1 MSRHA
6 AIASSIAVGVFA
18 LVTTGVGI
26 SSGAPPQFLVADL
39 VGGLSF
45 LVSGLAAVWLRP
57 RSPAGPMLIAC
68 AALWFVGSY
77 APTGQPV
84 VTHLGFAFERYYDL
98 VLAALLL
105 LLSGGLGR
113 ASRALMAVLT
123 AAFGLRTIGRLLF
136 VDPSL
141 YPDCE
146 GCRPN
151 PFALWPDLAAFE
163 TIEIAANAAIA
174 VLALVVGGVAIRRLL
189 GSTAVARRA
198 RWPILITGSI
208 AMAAAAFHAA
218 EYAWSTATGTLL
230 VDLAE
235 PWAEVFAW
243 SVFGLRALVPIGFL
257 VSTLRLRGQ
266 AGPLAPLAAELGRSD
281 GSGTIGDA
289 LRTAL
294 GDASLMLLRPATAGG
309 WLGEDG
315 HVASRPSANEHRAVT
330 LVGPANAPVAAIVH
344 DPALLEHPELLDG
357 VVRVLGLAMEN
368 KRLEAEV
375 REQLQAVTDS
385 RARIVAATEAE
396 RRRLER
402 DLHDGAQQ
410 RLIGVAL
417 ALQQARASTDAADG
431 SATAALRGE
440 LDAAANELNLAIR
453 ELRELARG
461 IHPAILEEEGLGP
474 AVAGLARRASLP
486 VEVRVELDAR
496 LPRLVESTVYF
507 TIAEALTNSQRHAQA
522 TQARVHVART
532 DGTIAVEVSDDGAG
546 GADPAR
552 GSGLRGLADRVAAL
566 GGSLSVDSQ
575 PGAGTRVRATIPV
588 S

>member
-1 MSRHA
+1 MSRPA
-6 AIASSIAVGVFA
+6 AIASSLAVGVFA
-18 LVTTGVGI
+18 FITTGVGI
-26 SSGAPPQFLVADL
+26 ASGAPPQFLVADL

-45 LVSGLAAVWLRP
+45 LLSGLAAVWLRP
-57 RSPAGPMLIAC
+57 RSPAGPMLITC

-84 VTHLGFAFERYYDL
+84 VTPLGFAFERYYDF

-123 AAFGLRTIGRLLF
+123 AAFALRTIGRLLL

-146 GCRPN
+146 GCPPN

-163 TIEIAANAAIA
+163 TIEILANGAIA

-235 PWAEVFAW
+235 PWAEIFAW

-257 VSTLRLRGQ
+257 VATLRLRGQ

-294 GDASLMLLRPATAGG
+294 GDASLMMLRPATAGG

-315 HVASRPSANEHRAVT
+315 HVASLPSANDHRAVT
-330 LVGPANAPVAAIVH
+330 LVGPPDAPVAAIVH
-344 DPALLEHPELLDG
+344 EPALLEHPELLDG
-357 VVRVLGLAMEN
+357 VVRVLGLALEN
-368 KRLEAEV
+368 TRLEAEV
-375 REQLQAVTDS
+375 RDQLQAVTDS

-417 ALQQARASTDAADG
+417 ALQQVRASADAQDG
-431 SATAALRGE
+431 SSAALRGE
-440 LDAAANELNLAIR
+440 LDAAANEVNLAIR

-461 IHPAILEEEGLGP
+461 IHPAILEEEGVGP

-507 TIAEALTNSQRHAQA
+507 TIAEALTNAQRHAQA
-522 TQARVHVART
+522 TKARVHVART
-532 DGTIAVEVSDDGAG
+532 DGTIAVEISDDGAG

-566 GGSLSVDSQ
+566 GGSLTVDSQ

>member
-1 MSRHA
+1 
-6 AIASSIAVGVFA
+6 
-18 LVTTGVGI
+18 
-26 SSGAPPQFLVADL
+26 
-39 VGGLSF
+39 
-45 LVSGLAAVWLRP
+45 
-57 RSPAGPMLIAC
+57 MLITC

-84 VTHLGFAFERYYDL
+84 VTPLGFAFERYYDF

-123 AAFGLRTIGRLLF
+123 AAFALRTIGRLLL

-146 GCRPN
+146 GCPPN

-163 TIEIAANAAIA
+163 TIEILANGAIA

-235 PWAEVFAW
+235 PWAEIFAW

-257 VSTLRLRGQ
+257 VATLRLRGQ

-294 GDASLMLLRPATAGG
+294 GDASLMMLRPATAGG

-315 HVASRPSANEHRAVT
+315 HVASLPSANDHRAVT
-330 LVGPANAPVAAIVH
+330 LVGPPDAPVAAIVH
-344 DPALLEHPELLDG
+344 EPALLEHPELLDG
-357 VVRVLGLAMEN
+357 VVRVLGLALEN
-368 KRLEAEV
+368 TRLEAEV
-375 REQLQAVTDS
+375 RDQLQAVTDS

-417 ALQQARASTDAADG
+417 ALQQVRASADAQDG
-431 SATAALRGE
+431 SSAALRGE
-440 LDAAANELNLAIR
+440 LDAAANEVNLAIR

-461 IHPAILEEEGLGP
+461 IHPAILEEEGVGP

-507 TIAEALTNSQRHAQA
+507 TIAEALTNAQRHAQA
-522 TQARVHVART
+522 TKARVHVART
-532 DGTIAVEVSDDGAG
+532 DGTIAVEISDDGAG

-566 GGSLSVDSQ
+566 GGSLTVDSQ

>member
-1 MSRHA
+1 MSRPA
-6 AIASSIAVGVFA
+6 AIASSLAVGVFA
-18 LVTTGVGI
+18 FITTGVGI
-26 SSGAPPQFLVADL
+26 ASEAPPQFLVADL

-45 LVSGLAAVWLRP
+45 LLSGLAAVWLRP
-57 RSPAGPMLIAC
+57 RSPAGPMLITC

-84 VTHLGFAFERYYDL
+84 VTPLGFAFERYYDF

-123 AAFGLRTIGRLLF
+123 AAFALRTIGRLLL

-146 GCRPN
+146 GCPPN

-163 TIEIAANAAIA
+163 TIEILANGAIA

-235 PWAEVFAW
+235 PWAEIFAW

-257 VSTLRLRGQ
+257 VATLRLRGQ

-294 GDASLMLLRPATAGG
+294 GDASLMMLRPATAGG

-315 HVASRPSANEHRAVT
+315 HVASLPSANDHRAVT
-330 LVGPANAPVAAIVH
+330 LVGPPDAPVAAIVH
-344 DPALLEHPELLDG
+344 EPALLEHPELLDG
-357 VVRVLGLAMEN
+357 VVRVLGLALEN
-368 KRLEAEV
+368 TRLEAEV
-375 REQLQAVTDS
+375 RDQLQAVTDS

-417 ALQQARASTDAADG
+417 ALQQVRASADAQDG
-431 SATAALRGE
+431 SSAALRGE
-440 LDAAANELNLAIR
+440 LDAAANEVNLAIR

-461 IHPAILEEEGLGP
+461 IHPAILEEEGVGP

-507 TIAEALTNSQRHAQA
+507 TIAEALTNAQRHAQA
-522 TQARVHVART
+522 TKARVHVART
-532 DGTIAVEVSDDGAG
+532 DGTIAVEISDDGAG

-566 GGSLSVDSQ
+566 GGSLTVDSQ

>member
-1 MSRHA
+1 MSRPA
-6 AIASSIAVGVFA
+6 AIASSLAVGVFA
-18 LVTTGVGI
+18 FITTGVGI
-26 SSGAPPQFLVADL
+26 ASGAPPQFLVADL

-45 LVSGLAAVWLRP
+45 LLSGLAAVWLRP
-57 RSPAGPMLIAC
+57 RSPAGPMLITC

-84 VTHLGFAFERYYDL
+84 VTPLGFAFERYYDL

-123 AAFGLRTIGRLLF
+123 AAFAVRTIGRLLL

-146 GCRPN
+146 GCPPN

-163 TIEIAANAAIA
+163 TIEILANGAIA

-235 PWAEVFAW
+235 PWAEIFAW

-257 VSTLRLRGQ
+257 VATLRLRGQ

-294 GDASLMLLRPATAGG
+294 GDASLMMLRPATAGG

-315 HVASRPSANEHRAVT
+315 HVASLPSANDHRAVT
-330 LVGPANAPVAAIVH
+330 LVGPPDAPVAAIVH
-344 DPALLEHPELLDG
+344 EPALLEHPELLDG
-357 VVRVLGLAMEN
+357 VVRVLGLALEN

-375 REQLQAVTDS
+375 RDQLQAVTDS

-417 ALQQARASTDAADG
+417 ALQQVRASADAQDG
-431 SATAALRGE
+431 SSAALRGE
-440 LDAAANELNLAIR
+440 LDAAANEVNLAIR

-461 IHPAILEEEGLGP
+461 IHPAILEEEGVGP

-507 TIAEALTNSQRHAQA
+507 TIAEALTNAQRHAQA
-522 TQARVHVART
+522 TKARVHVART
-532 DGTIAVEVSDDGAG
+532 DGTIAVEISDDGAG

-566 GGSLSVDSQ
+566 GGSLTVDSQ